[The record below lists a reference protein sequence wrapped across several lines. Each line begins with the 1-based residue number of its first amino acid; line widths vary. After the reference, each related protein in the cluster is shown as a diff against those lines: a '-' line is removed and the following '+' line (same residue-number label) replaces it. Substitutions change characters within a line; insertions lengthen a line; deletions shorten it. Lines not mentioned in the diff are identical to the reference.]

1 MHATQLLQGTPLWVY
16 AIFAVLLYLGLRRLR
31 SGVQSLARV
40 WAVPAVFI
48 AWGLFGLAAHAGA
61 PLETL
66 ARWFV
71 GALAGGALGYGSL
84 DPAALAFDHQR
95 RLVRQPGSALPLLR
109 NLGIFGAHYVLQVI
123 AAIQPQLHDSAL
135 GWDLVVSGF
144 SAGYFAGWAVR
155 FLAGQRR
162 APQTDL
168 AAMA

>member
-1 MHATQLLQGTPLWVY
+1 MPISHLLQGTPVWVY

-31 SGVQSLARV
+31 TGVQSLARV

-48 AWGLFGLAAHAGA
+48 VWGLIGLAGHAGA

-66 ARWFV
+66 GRWFL
-71 GALAGGALGYGSL
+71 GAAIGGLLGVWSL
-84 DPAALAFDHQR
+84 NPATLAFDHQR

-109 NLGIFGAHYVLQVI
+109 NLGIFGAHYALQV
-123 AAIQPQLHDSAL
+123 AAAVSPQLHDSAL

-144 SAGYFAGWAVR
+144 SAGYFAGWAAR

-162 APQTDL
+162 APQVDL
-168 AAMA
+168 AMA

>member
-1 MHATQLLQGTPLWVY
+1 MFLSHLLQGTPLWVY

-31 SGVQSLARV
+31 TGVQSLARV

-48 AWGLFGLAAHAGA
+48 AWGLIGLAGHSGA

-66 ARWFV
+66 SRWFL
-71 GALAGGALGYGSL
+71 GAAIGGALGVWSL
-84 DPAALAFDHQR
+84 NPAALAFDHQR

-123 AAIQPQLHDSAL
+123 AAVQPQLHASAL

-144 SAGYFAGWAVR
+144 SAGYFAGWALR

-168 AAMA
+168 ALA